1 MQKPEVKLIELISKF
16 DNNKEYVMILVKEC
30 INAAQYE
37 VYIPHKV
44 PPIETKEFWLSVKK
58 ELEKLN

>member
-1 MQKPEVKLIELISKF
+1 MNNPEKKALEIYNNF
-16 DNNKEYVMILVKEC
+16 GQNKEFSMLLVKEC
-30 INAAQYE
+30 INVAQYE

>member
-1 MQKPEVKLIELISKF
+1 MNNPEKKALEIYNNF
-16 DNNKEYVMILVKEC
+16 GQNKEFSMLLVKEC
-30 INAAQYE
+30 INASQYE